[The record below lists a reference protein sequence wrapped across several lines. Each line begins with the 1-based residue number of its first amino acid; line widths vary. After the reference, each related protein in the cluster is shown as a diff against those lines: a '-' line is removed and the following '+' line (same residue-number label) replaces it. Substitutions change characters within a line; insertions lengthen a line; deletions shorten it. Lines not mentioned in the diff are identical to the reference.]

1 MPESGK
7 DAEGGETMQPDPNRY
22 DDDPDDDLEEQA
34 DEGDAADA
42 WADDEATAAPVSG
55 YKTLGGALG
64 AALDNLEK
72 TLAGKGIDISHIP
85 ERRDM
90 EEEKPEPLPLV
101 DEEELAAIKDPRERA
116 RQRYNKE
123 CLYRNHPYALQRSK
137 ERSAE
142 LIAERKKLLHLP
154 VIPQETRPTVNVIA
168 NSALFAAVQ
177 GKDRQLLNDAH
188 LDTQDGVQIIFSGEQ
203 FNQDDHDVLMQLVF
217 AASRYELGTPV
228 TVSAHSLLKAL
239 GRGTSGKE
247 HNQLKAEIKRLVK
260 GTINLKTK
268 RFDYVGHL
276 IDDAQQDKKTKFWTY
291 RANPTLGK
299 FYDVGNYTLID
310 WEERKALKGKDLA
323 RWVQLQ
329 LSTHAR
335 PFPMKIE
342 TIRRLSGSKNKQKS
356 DFKRKLQTALND
368 LKALGIIAEW
378 RIDAGDLV
386 HVDRGDA
393 TSASQQRHLAKPAAR
408 RRLPKP
414 QD

>member
-1 MPESGK
+1 
-7 DAEGGETMQPDPNRY
+7 MQPDPNRY
-22 DDDPDDDLEEQA
+22 DDDPEEQA
-34 DEGDAADA
+34 DELADGESFQLSAAE
-42 WADDEATAAPVSG
+42 EAELSQINDPHI
-55 YKTLGGALG
+55 KKHLM
-64 AALDNLEK
+64 
-72 TLAGKGIDISHIP
+72 GIREGI
-85 ERRDM
+85 ERRKKASAATTRAREEAEKPR
-90 EEEKPEPLPLV
+90 EEEKNETLPLV
-101 DEEELAAIKDPRERA
+101 TEEELAAIADPAERA
-116 RQRYNKE
+116 RQRAWYTKFYKDYPNGLARAKE
-123 CLYRNHPYALQRSK
+123 K
-137 ERSAE
+137 SAE
-142 LIAERKKLLHLP
+142 LIAERKRLLHLP
-154 VIPQETRPTVNVIA
+154 IIPQETRPTVNVIA

-203 FNQDDHDVLMQLVF
+203 FNQDDHDVLMQLVY

-276 IDDAQQDKKTKFWTY
+276 IDDAQQDKETKFWTY

-323 RWVQLQ
+323 RWLQLQ

-335 PFPMKIE
+335 PFPMKVD
-342 TIRRLSGSKNKQKS
+342 TIRRLSGSRAKEQRTFRQKL
-356 DFKRKLQTALND
+356 KLALD
-368 LKALGIIAEW
+368 TLKARGILADW

-393 TSASQQRHLAKPAAR
+393 TSASQQRHLAKPFPSRA
-408 RRLPKP
+408 LPKP
-414 QD
+414 QG

>member
-1 MPESGK
+1 MN
-7 DAEGGETMQPDPNRY
+7 TQPTRP
-22 DDDPDDDLEEQA
+22 A
-34 DEGDAADA
+34 DEEPPDETAPADL
-42 WADDEATAAPVSG
+42 PLFG
-55 YKTLGGALG
+55 PLG
-64 AALDNLEK
+64 AALASLKKNIEK
-72 TLAGKGIDISHIP
+72 RSAEAQQ
-85 ERRDM
+85 ERED
-90 EEEKPEPLPLV
+90 EPEPLPEI
-101 DEEELAAIKDPRERA
+101 DEEELRAIADPAQRERERRKKLDIY
-116 RQRYNKE
+116 RQFPN
-123 CLYRNHPYALQRSK
+123 AL
-137 ERSAE
+137 ERAKQKSAA
-142 LIAERKKLLHLP
+142 LKAEKAKLLHLP
-154 VIPQETRPTVNVIA
+154 VIPQETRPAVNVIA
-168 NSALFAAVQ
+168 NSALFSAIQ

-188 LDTQDGVQIIFSGEQ
+188 LDTQDGVEIIFFGEQ
-203 FNQDDHDVLMQLVF
+203 FNQDDHDVLMQLVY

-247 HNQLKAEIKRLVK
+247 HKQLKAEIDRLVK
-260 GTINLKTK
+260 GTIKLKTK

-323 RWVQLQ
+323 RWLQLQ
-329 LSTHAR
+329 LSSHAR
-335 PFPMKIE
+335 PFPMKVA
-342 TIRRLSGSKNKQKS
+342 TIRRLSGSQTKELYGFRQKL
-356 DFKRKLQTALND
+356 KIALND
-368 LKALGIIAEW
+368 LKTLGIIADW

-393 TSASQQRHLAKPAAR
+393 TSASQQRHLAKPTPR

>member
-1 MPESGK
+1 
-7 DAEGGETMQPDPNRY
+7 MQPDPDRY
-22 DDDPDDDLEEQA
+22 DDDPEEQA
-34 DEGDAADA
+34 DDLTDDGDDADA
-42 WADDEATAAPVSG
+42 LAEDDEADAAPAPVSG

-64 AALDNLEK
+64 EALDSLGK
-72 TLAGKGIDISHIP
+72 KLAAKGIDITQPPKAP
-85 ERRDM
+85 EQRE
-90 EEEKPEPLPLV
+90 EEEKTEPLPLV

-276 IDDAQQDKKTKFWTY
+276 IDDAQQDKETKFWTY

-323 RWVQLQ
+323 RWLQLQ

-335 PFPMKIE
+335 PFPMKVE
-342 TIRRLSGSKNKQKS
+342 TLRRLSGSRAKEARTFRQKL
-356 DFKRKLQTALND
+356 KLALND
-368 LKALGIIAEW
+368 LKAGGIIADW

-393 TSASQQRHLAKPAAR
+393 TSASQQRHLAKPAPR